1 MLAVC
6 LTAACT
12 ERTLGNSPEEDDP
25 PALSTSDILENLGDS
40 FRADARDSGGMPLW
54 NASSVANF
62 VYPDYYGGGYV
73 DDEDHVVVFVKG
85 KPEDFV
91 DEFQQRAGSKDVIV
105 LSCEYSYNEMVALVD
120 SLNILFLDDALCD
133 ELGWTGIAI
142 DTKKNRVLI
151 DLLPLTERA
160 KRRFRERICRSGAI
174 EFGRGGVSIS
184 DASANLAGSV
194 SYLKYGASIG
204 YRAKNS
210 KGASGFVTAGHLVP
224 KVGGAIFINGRAHG
238 MHAPSSFDETPT
250 FAAVA
255 YGGSAILSF

>member
-160 KRRFRERICRSGAI
+160 KRRFRERICRSGVI
-174 EFGRGGVSIS
+174 EFERGGIGIS
-184 DASANLAGSV
+184 D
-194 SYLKYGASIG
+194 
-204 YRAKNS
+204 
-210 KGASGFVTAGHLVP
+210 
-224 KVGGAIFINGRAHG
+224 
-238 MHAPSSFDETPT
+238 
-250 FAAVA
+250 
-255 YGGSAILSF
+255 